1 MKMVLR
7 MKKIYEKSVIN
18 LTQSGTRRRTPGVT
32 GRTDSCKCEKRIF
45 ERNDC

>member
-18 LTQSGTRRRTPGVT
+18 LTQS
-32 GRTDSCKCEKRIF
+32 SIKKRNA
-45 ERNDC
+45 EM

>member
-18 LTQSGTRRRTPGVT
+18 LTQSRETRRKT
-32 GRTDSCKCEKRIF
+32 GGTAEWY
-45 ERNDC
+45 